1 VGLAHRVCTEPQ
13 LSPVQS
19 WEEICPFGQ
28 SRSAWAGA
36 DVSSAAAI
44 PRIPTNQR
52 TDTNE
57 RIAKCYGLS
66 VNLWLLSASW
76 CSPLTARRWC
86 DRDIFNTCGSAIW
99 GGLRSRGLRVRHEVA
114 GVMSWGRSSR
124 LPFVERGSGA
134 HQRDLVSCVD
144 RPPAGLG
151 SIDQL
156 VCHGNSRLPVSRDP
170 W

>member
-57 RIAKCYGLS
+57 RIAKCYGLT

-86 DRDIFNTCGSAIW
+86 DRPQHYPRGHPLRPGRVLVGSIACSCGRHLTWCCECGAVTYGPALADGCSLLNGPA
-99 GGLRSRGLRVRHEVA
+99 RVR
-114 GVMSWGRSSR
+114 
-124 LPFVERGSGA
+124 
-134 HQRDLVSCVD
+134 
-144 RPPAGLG
+144 
-151 SIDQL
+151 I
-156 VCHGNSRLPVSRDP
+156 
-170 W
+170 